1 MSGGDR
7 INVGLTEETHAL
19 LQKLQAEGVFDEMR
33 DGYRLG
39 IALAIAR
46 GGIAAEVQSQSHRNV
61 LNIGSLDPDGAI
73 RDMINE
79 LYPEAAGK
87 PYAIAERLA
96 EYGVS
101 QLGPLYESGQLQF
114 GQLLSPSPHD
124 AAIEES

>member
-1 MSGGDR
+1 MSGADR
-7 INVGLTEETHAL
+7 ITVGLTKETHEL
-19 LQKLQAEGVFDEMR
+19 LQKLQAEGIFDEMR

-46 GGIAAEVQSQSHRNV
+46 GGIAAEDQAMRTFVNV
-61 LNIGSLDPDGAI
+61 GTLDPDGAI
-73 RDMINE
+73 RDMITE

-114 GQLLSPSPHD
+114 GQLLNTVSHSR
-124 AAIEES
+124 ASEEL